1 MAKLL
6 LVCGLLVLGFALT
19 CYAATTYTVGGNSGW
34 DISTDLPT
42 WASDKKFVVGDVLW
56 FQYSSSNSVN
66 QVTKENFEGCNTTN
80 VVKSYTGGNAT
91 VTLTRPGEWY
101 FVSGNKL
108 YCLGGMKLQVPVQ
121 GNQLS
126 YAPASAPQSSTGS
139 DQGPNSLPNHPSSKN
154 NTPTSAGL
162 SIHGGSDNVLVLIVF
177 GTLAAM
183 LWM

>member
-6 LVCGLLVLGFALT
+6 LVSGLVALGFVFT
-19 CYAATTYTVGGNSGW
+19 CYAATTYVVGGNSGW
-34 DISTDLPT
+34 DISTDLPA
-42 WASDKKFVVGDVLW
+42 WASDKKFAVGDALW
-56 FQYSSSNSVN
+56 FQFSSSNSVN
-66 QVTKENFEGCNTTN
+66 QVTRENFEGCNTTN

-91 VTLTRPGEWY
+91 VTLTRPGDWY

-108 YCLGGMKLQVPVQ
+108 YCLGGMKLQVPVV
-121 GNQLS
+121 GNRLS

-139 DQGPNSLPNHPSSKN
+139 DQGPNSLPNPSSKSN
-154 NTPTSAGL
+154 IPTSAGL
-162 SIHGGSDNVLVLIVF
+162 SLHVGFDNVPVLAVL

>member
-1 MAKLL
+1 M
-6 LVCGLLVLGFALT
+6 
-19 CYAATTYTVGGNSGW
+19 
-34 DISTDLPT
+34 
-42 WASDKKFVVGDVLW
+42 
-56 FQYSSSNSVN
+56 
-66 QVTKENFEGCNTTN
+66 
-80 VVKSYTGGNAT
+80 KSYTGGNTT
-91 VTLTRPGEWY
+91 VTLTRPGDWY

-139 DQGPNSLPNHPSSKN
+139 DEGPSSLQNPSSKSN
-154 NTPTSAGL
+154 IPTSAGV
-162 SIHGGSDNVLVLIVF
+162 SIHGGSDHVLVLSML